1 VQQHPRELAGNWLEQ
16 ARRDLDT
23 ARYLYD
29 GARYDAACFAA
40 QQAAEKAL
48 KAALIW
54 LAGDRPRTH
63 QLGVLIAEVAAHRAD
78 AVEALG
84 DLAGLD
90 PYYVTTRYPDA
101 IGGGV
106 PGAAFFAPEGTLAI
120 ERASRAVAYVA
131 ALLPPPAIGPAF

>member
-1 VQQHPRELAGNWLEQ
+1 MQQHPLELAGNWLEQ

-23 ARYLYD
+23 ARYLFE
-29 GARYDAACFAA
+29 GARYDAACFSAR
-40 QQAAEKAL
+40 QAAEKAL

-63 QLGVLIAEVAAHRAD
+63 QLGVLIDEVASHRAD
-78 AVEALG
+78 AVESLG

-101 IGGGV
+101 IGGGI
-106 PGAAFFAPEGTLAI
+106 PGASFFAPEGTLAI

-131 ALLPPPAIGPAF
+131 ALLPSPSET